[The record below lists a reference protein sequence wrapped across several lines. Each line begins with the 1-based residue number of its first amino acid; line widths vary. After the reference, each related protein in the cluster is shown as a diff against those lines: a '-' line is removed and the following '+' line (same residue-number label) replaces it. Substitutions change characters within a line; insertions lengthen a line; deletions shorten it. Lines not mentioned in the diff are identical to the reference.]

1 MSILRTASSSCHV
14 VFQGMDFILTLSVF
28 SIDVF
33 FLEIYTIYLFMNV
46 YPGYL
51 DIYLYGAVAQ
61 WYSQCT
67 SVLEVAGSIP
77 TPDIVVIVIVL
88 TGNQSQSR
96 IAGLT

>member
-1 MSILRTASSSCHV
+1 MFFSRNIHNL
-14 VFQGMDFILTLSVF
+14 FIH
-28 SIDVF
+28 
-33 FLEIYTIYLFMNV
+33 EC

-67 SVLEVAGSIP
+67 SVLEVAGLIP

-88 TGNQSQSR
+88 TENQSQSR

>member
-14 VFQGMDFILTLSVF
+14 VFQGIDFILTLSVF
-28 SIDVF
+28 SID
-33 FLEIYTIYLFMNV
+33 TIYLFMNV

-88 TGNQSQSR
+88 TENQSQSR

>member
-51 DIYLYGAVAQ
+51 DIYLYGAVALYTLYTIR

-88 TGNQSQSR
+88 TENQS
-96 IAGLT
+96 